1 MNHEN
6 YRELLTLS
14 IYDDL
19 DPADRETLDQHVRT
33 CDACRAEMNELA
45 RLQTALGRKR
55 RSEPTEHLLQEA
67 RTQLRA
73 ALRVERSKPTLSERL
88 SNWIPVAP
96 VYRWSMAAAAML
108 VIGIFIGRYAWAP
121 KPAIVATVLPP
132 KTATTNASDPMPPS
146 GVQITNVRFVDSD
159 ASDGQV
165 EFTFDAIHP
174 MRIKGNIQDP
184 KVQRV
189 LVYAIANE
197 NPGVRLRAVNTL
209 KEYPAEKPDPE
220 VKTALIKALKS
231 DKNEGVRKEAMTVLQ
246 KMEMDDQIK
255 AAFLFVLK
263 NDSNPMLRIEAI
275 KSLQS
280 EHKDKDVQEVL
291 KDKQQ
296 SDDNSYIR
304 LKAKSLLHEASAT
317 M

>member
-1 MNHEN
+1 MNHET

-19 DPADRETLDQHVRT
+19 DPSDRETLDQHLKT
-33 CDACRAEMNELA
+33 CDACRAEVNELT

-73 ALRVERSKPTLSERL
+73 ALRMERTKPTLSERL
-88 SNWIPVAP
+88 SNLIPFAP

-108 VIGIFIGRYAWAP
+108 VLGIFIGRFAFAP
-121 KPAIVATVLPP
+121 RPSTVAKVLPP
-132 KTATTNASDPMPPS
+132 QTTQAPS
-146 GVQITNVRFVDSD
+146 TKPDDVQITNVRFVDSD

-165 EFTFDAIHP
+165 EFTFDAIRP

-184 KVQRV
+184 KVQQV
-189 LVYAIANE
+189 LSYAILNE

-209 KEYPAEKPDPE
+209 KEYPSEKADPE
-220 VKTALIKALKS
+220 VKAALIKALKT

-246 KMEMDDQIK
+246 KMEMDDQTRT
-255 AAFLFVLK
+255 AFLYVLK

-280 EHKDKDVQEVL
+280 EHKDKDVQDVL

-304 LKAKSLLHEASAT
+304 LKAKSILRDASAT